1 MENYSLA
8 LSLGHNSSA
17 VLIDEDGNILVGYE
31 NERLTGVKSD
41 SAFPRQAILAIA
53 SNYDITSVTG
63 VYVSHWEVVGNVDNM
78 SLKHW
83 DKDFVLLTCPNAKIY
98 AEYDHHD
105 CHVEAL
111 RVFSGG
117 NEWEIIADGFG
128 NYNEVMSIYHNR
140 ELIHRVFGYDKSLG
154 LLYQYATAYLGMKMN
169 QDEYKLLGYETK
181 IGSVLQGELFEIL
194 NEEIYKYAN
203 KYYREIITP
212 RIVPKFDGVSGLD
225 ALVNIRLNVTNHL
238 DALIYTKL
246 GLKKS
251 NLSDSARKIIIAF
264 YIQSVVEIVIEKV
277 IRSFDMKDVG
287 LCGGLF
293 MNVKLNNRVT
303 RNVDRVSIMPL
314 CGDNGAGLGAYQ
326 LHKGNLKWPDH
337 LFFGIR
343 DYFIKPIGD
352 GIECFDN
359 FQSALTKATQY
370 VGEGYI
376 VNFVHGNMEFGARAL
391 GHTSTL
397 ALPFVENVE
406 YINRVNERSTIMPMA
421 GMIAKSYLHHYN
433 GHAEVIKSCGYMI
446 VTLDQKEEYYGKAPG
461 IHHFDPLRGVFTNRV
476 QVVDGDHEMY
486 PLVHAFGAVINTS
499 FNIHGQPIVL
509 GPTHIMKAHSF
520 QKDRDVDD
528 RIRTIVVV
536 K

>member
-1 MENYSLA
+1 MRNYSLA

-17 VLIDEDGNILVGYE
+17 VLINEDGNILVGYE

-41 SAFPRQAILAIA
+41 SAFPRQAIITIA
-53 SNYDITSVTG
+53 NNYDISLVTDI
-63 VYVSHWEVVGNVDNM
+63 YVSHWEVTGNIDNM

-83 DKDFVLLTCPNAKIY
+83 DRDFILLTCPNAKIY

-117 NEWEIIADGFG
+117 NEWEIVADGFG
-128 NYNEVMSIYHNR
+128 NFNEVMSIYHNSK
-140 ELIHRVFGYDKSLG
+140 LVHRVFGYDKSLG

-181 IGSVLQGELFEIL
+181 IGSLLQGESFEIL

-212 RIVPKFDGVSGLD
+212 RIIPKFDGVSGLD
-225 ALVNIRLNVTNHL
+225 ALVNIRLNITNHL
-238 DALIYTKL
+238 DTLLYTKL
-246 GLKKS
+246 GFKKS
-251 NLSDSARKIIIAF
+251 NLSDSARKIIVAF
-264 YIQSVVEIVIEKV
+264 YVQSVVEIVMEKV
-277 IRSFDMKDVG
+277 IRAFDMKNVG

-314 CGDNGAGLGAYQ
+314 CGDNGAGIGAYQ
-326 LHKGNLKWPDH
+326 IRKGNLIWPDH
-337 LFFGIR
+337 LFFGQR
-343 DYFIKPIGD
+343 DYFIKPIGVD
-352 GIECFDN
+352 LECSDN
-359 FQSALTKATQY
+359 FQDALTKATQY
-370 VGEGYI
+370 LKEGYI
-376 VNFVHGNMEFGARAL
+376 VNFVHGDMEFGARAL

-406 YINRVNERSTIMPMA
+406 YINKVNERSTIMPMA
-421 GMIAKSYLHHYN
+421 GMVTKSYLNHY
-433 GHAEVIKSCGYMI
+433 HSRAQIHKSCEYMI
-446 VTLDQKEEYYGKAPG
+446 VTIDQKMEHNGKAPG
-461 IHHFDPLRGVFTNRV
+461 IHHFDPVRGIFTNRV
-476 QVVDGDHEMY
+476 QIIDENHEML
-486 PLVHAFGAVINTS
+486 PLVQEFGAIINTS
-499 FNIHGQPIVL
+499 FNIHGQPIVF
-509 GPTHIMKAHSF
+509 GPVDIMKAHSF
-520 QKDRDVDD
+520 QKDRDVDG
-528 RIRTIVVV
+528 RIKTIVVV